1 MSVRNRE
8 LEQLA
13 RRQLFVLDLRD
24 DDAAAA
30 IAAQLGGGDAQSPL
44 VWRDADSA
52 LLIYP
57 GETRVRLAPGYVL
70 VELRVATDQTG
81 VDALVLPFRIGG
93 SPNQAVATAV
103 TETIPRG
110 NAVLASRW
118 GTTASTVVWHAIL
131 RAGAALLAHRK
142 LAQPMTISGVYTLGR
157 VLSFLA
163 TTPVDAAE
171 VRAYF
176 VDTLKSDVV
185 PDLSVLN
192 RRFLGSLPIKRSRKG

>member
-1 MSVRNRE
+1 MPVRNRE

-13 RRQLFVLDLRD
+13 RSQLFVLDLRD

-30 IAAQLGGGDAQSPL
+30 IAAQLGGGDATSPL

-57 GETRVRLAPGYVL
+57 GETRVRLAPGFVL

-81 VDALVLPFRIGG
+81 VDTLVLPFRIGG
-93 SPNQAVATAV
+93 SPNEAVATAV

-110 NAVLASRW
+110 NSVLAARW
-118 GTTASTVVWHAIL
+118 GTTAGTIVWHAIL
-131 RAGAALLAHRK
+131 RAGTALLAHRK

-163 TTPVDAAE
+163 TTPVDAAQL
-171 VRAYF
+171 RRYF
-176 VDTLKSDVV
+176 VETLKSDVV

-192 RRFLGSLPIKRSRKG
+192 RRFLGSLPMKRSRKG

>member
-13 RRQLFVLDLRD
+13 RSQLFVLDLRD
-24 DDAAAA
+24 EDAAAA
-30 IAAQLGGGDAQSPL
+30 IAAQLGGGDATSPI

-52 LLIYP
+52 LLLYP
-57 GETRVRLAPGYVL
+57 GETRVRLAPGFVL

-81 VDALVLPFRIGG
+81 TDTLVLPFRIGA
-93 SPNQAVATAV
+93 SPNQAVATTV

-110 NAVLASRW
+110 NAVLAARW
-118 GTTASTVVWHAIL
+118 GTPASTIVWHAIL

-163 TTPVDAAE
+163 TTPVDAAD
-171 VRAYF
+171 VRTYF
-176 VDTLKSDVV
+176 VETLKSDVV